1 MRRARRSFA
10 ILARKQRWMVAL
22 VLALT
27 GLTAEAYA
35 KKQPKTYPEQ
45 GKVTATSVNQ
55 VPYRQTISGPNG
67 TSSVKR
73 IRTTRTYT
81 VVTDTRTFE
90 LDCGKTPPLFS
101 STPGE
106 CGGDRKIQIGDVI
119 HFRIEKGWAYISA
132 PETSDPVYEEKLR
145 ILDEQM
151 KAGETAGPST
161 ESEKTDANGQ
171 TVTDQKGKEQ
181 P

>member
-1 MRRARRSFA
+1 MKRVRRSIA
-10 ILARKQRWMVAL
+10 IHARKRCWTVTL

-27 GLTAEAYA
+27 ALTGGAYA

-55 VPYRQTISGPNG
+55 VPYRQTFSGPNG

-81 VVTDTRTFE
+81 VVTDARTFE

-106 CGGDRKIQIGDVI
+106 CGGDKKIQIGDVI
-119 HFRIEKGWAYISA
+119 HFRIEKGWAYLPA
-132 PETSDPVYEEKLR
+132 PEASDPAYEEKLR

-151 KAGETAGPST
+151 KAVETASPST
-161 ESEKTDANGQ
+161 ES
-171 TVTDQKGKEQ
+171 GKN
-181 P
+181 